1 MVLFSTLALALLG
14 LLGLII
20 SISGQKNKSIC
31 YASIAIL
38 AALVSPLAL
47 YMFEVSVAL
56 YDEDRRSKDEEL
68 KGDDDHLCANLLSGA
83 KLSYEV

>member
-20 SISGQKNKSIC
+20 SISDQKYKSIC
-31 YASIAIL
+31 YTFTVIL
-38 AALVSPLAL
+38 AALVCPLAL

-56 YDEDRRSKDEEL
+56 YDEDRRRMS
-68 KGDDDHLCANLLSGA
+68 S
-83 KLSYEV
+83 